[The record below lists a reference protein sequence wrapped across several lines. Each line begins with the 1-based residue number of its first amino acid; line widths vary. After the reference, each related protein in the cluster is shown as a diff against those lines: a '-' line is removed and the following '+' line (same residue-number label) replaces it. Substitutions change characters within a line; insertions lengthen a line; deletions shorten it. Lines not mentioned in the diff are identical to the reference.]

1 MIRMTPEQQAAARAI
16 AENEQIIERLRL
28 QNEMLRT
35 LLPRVRREDPGF
47 ITNPLTGEK
56 AFYVGQKQNKKKPA
70 RRGRAGGGVAAG
82 GR

>member
-1 MIRMTPEQQAAARAI
+1 MTPEQQAAARAI

-47 ITNPLTGEK
+47 ITHPITGER
-56 AFYVGQKQNKKKPA
+56 AIYVGQKNPKKPA
-70 RRGRAGGGVAAG
+70 RRGRAGGGVAAYAAG